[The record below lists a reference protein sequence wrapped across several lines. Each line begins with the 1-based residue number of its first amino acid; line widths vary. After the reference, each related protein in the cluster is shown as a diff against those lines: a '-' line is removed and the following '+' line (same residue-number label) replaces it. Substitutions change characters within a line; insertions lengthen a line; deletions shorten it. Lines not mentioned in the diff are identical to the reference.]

1 LKLSK
6 EFKIGVIVIISLALL
21 YWGFNF
27 LKGENIFS
35 KERIFLAVYK
45 DVSGLN
51 KANAVIINGLNVGHV
66 RDMYFSGNGD
76 SRVLVEMIL
85 NDPIP
90 IPKNSVAKI
99 ISSDLLGSK
108 TVEILLGS
116 SSEIAVSGD
125 TLNSEIEAS
134 IKEEVNRQLQPLKN
148 KAEGLLT
155 SIDTILTMLNGLFNK
170 SNMDNVSKSVAHMA
184 NSFEN
189 IESTT
194 DNLDEI
200 ITQQRGRIEMI
211 IKNIEAISANLKNNE
226 GNLDNILTNF
236 ASISDTLSKAK
247 LSQTVH
253 NLQNTLNQ
261 LSLIT
266 ERINSGQ
273 GSIGMLVNDDSLY
286 IELKKSSRDLNIL
299 LEDIRQNPKKYLKFS
314 VF

>member
-1 LKLSK
+1 
-6 EFKIGVIVIISLALL
+6 
-21 YWGFNF
+21 
-27 LKGENIFS
+27 
-35 KERIFLAVYK
+35 
-45 DVSGLN
+45 
-51 KANAVIINGLNVGHV
+51 
-66 RDMYFSGNGD
+66 
-76 SRVLVEMIL
+76 
-85 NDPIP
+85 
-90 IPKNSVAKI
+90 
-99 ISSDLLGSK
+99 
-108 TVEILLGS
+108 
-116 SSEIAVSGD
+116 
-125 TLNSEIEAS
+125 
-134 IKEEVNRQLQPLKN
+134 
-148 KAEGLLT
+148 
-155 SIDTILTMLNGLFNK
+155 
-170 SNMDNVSKSVAHMA
+170 MA